1 MEELEKIKASA
12 AEVVEKFGPVSK
24 IDFGYNK
31 ESVRWL
37 EGYIERLRK
46 NGGFEGSKS
55 QFIGMFGSYL
65 GECIVRCYGGHWE
78 NRDGDLMVAFDAQN
92 WVLPFNKVRKQ
103 WENGL
108 EDGIGSLFEMIPIIW
123 SKQQHPK
130 PAPKPKW
137 KFW

>member
-12 AEVVEKFGPVSK
+12 AEVVTKLRPVSK

-31 ESVRWL
+31 QSVDWL

-46 NGGFEGSKS
+46 NGSFESSKS

-65 GECIVRCYGGHWE
+65 GECIIHRYGGHWE
-78 NRDGDLMVAFDAQN
+78 NRNGDLIISFDDQN
-92 WVLPFNKVRKQ
+92 WILPFNRVRKQ

-108 EDGIGSLFEMIPIIW
+108 EDRIGLLFEMIPQVW
-123 SKQQHPK
+123 SKCTQTPGPSTQEQE
-130 PAPKPKW
+130 
-137 KFW
+137 